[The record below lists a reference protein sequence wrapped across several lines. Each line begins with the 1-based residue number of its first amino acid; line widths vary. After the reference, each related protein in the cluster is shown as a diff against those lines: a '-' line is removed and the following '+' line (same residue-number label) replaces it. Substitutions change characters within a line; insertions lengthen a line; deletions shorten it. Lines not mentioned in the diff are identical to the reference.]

1 MSLKARV
8 VWAMLILYV
17 VWGTTYL
24 AIRVG
29 VENGLPP
36 AVFSGLRLAPAGLI
50 MLAIARSRGAVL
62 RLPARDLGAV
72 SLIGLLLLVGG
83 QYSMMVAEQWVAS
96 GIAALVVAVAPLW
109 IALAESFF
117 PDMQRPGKMG
127 WAGLAVGFSGL
138 GILVGPRIT
147 GIGASPEEITGLV
160 VVVAGTWLWTIG
172 SIYSKRRRVKVDGIV
187 ASGYQMLAA
196 GTATLIIGTARG
208 EWSEIVWTPA
218 GAGALAYLMI
228 FGSCIAFTAF
238 VFALAHLPAS
248 KVLTYAY
255 VNPVIAVFA
264 GWAAGRLGLVP
275 AEPITRSVLAGM
287 VIIVAGVA
295 LTTLAPTLP
304 PRRAPQDVEAI
315 ELADTPLI
323 EPEPSEA

>member
-1 MSLKARV
+1 
-8 VWAMLILYV
+8 
-17 VWGTTYL
+17 
-24 AIRVG
+24 
-29 VENGLPP
+29 
-36 AVFSGLRLAPAGLI
+36 
-50 MLAIARSRGAVL
+50 
-62 RLPARDLGAV
+62 
-72 SLIGLLLLVGG
+72 
-83 QYSMMVAEQWVAS
+83 
-96 GIAALVVAVAPLW
+96 
-109 IALAESFF
+109 
-117 PDMQRPGKMG
+117 
-127 WAGLAVGFSGL
+127 
-138 GILVGPRIT
+138 
-147 GIGASPEEITGLV
+147 
-160 VVVAGTWLWTIG
+160 
-172 SIYSKRRRVKVDGIV
+172 
-187 ASGYQMLAA
+187 MLAA